1 MVSNDE
7 ERAAAVDASVAAAT
21 DDTLRGVMDDLTP
34 PGPGGQ
40 TTTVQGS
47 QRPQFKAKPGSD
59 GKLTD
64 ASAGAHVAD
73 PVTGNGG
80 LDSAPPAAFNCGR
93 HHWLDPTSRQDC
105 WKGLREKAP
114 PGFEPQAFGVCSRKL
129 TMRLLEIEC

>member
-1 MVSNDE
+1 MMLCSASTLYF
-7 ERAAAVDASVAAAT
+7 AADAAT
-21 DDTLRGVMDDLTP
+21 TDSGRTVL

-93 HHWLDPTSRQDC
+93 HHWLDPTSRQDW
-105 WKGLREKAP
+105 WKGIDPKA
-114 PGFEPQAFGVCSRKL
+114 GLF
-129 TMRLLEIEC
+129 

>member
-1 MVSNDE
+1 MKLRNSLF
-7 ERAAAVDASVAAAT
+7 RMMLCSASTLHLAVDAKIPVSGHTV
-21 DDTLRGVMDDLTP
+21 L

-47 QRPQFKAKPGSD
+47 QRPQFKATPGSD

-64 ASAGAHVAD
+64 ASAGAHVVD

-93 HHWLDPTSRQDC
+93 HHWLDPTSRQNDC
-105 WKGLREKAP
+105 DKKPRRDSNPRPSGSAV
-114 PGFEPQAFGVCSRKL
+114 GS
-129 TMRLLEIEC
+129 